1 MIIGI
6 SATKSA
12 VVVAETTGSGDTFSI
27 TKITSVPFQ
36 ARSGEDLAELL
47 KCLVRIFE
55 RRRRSATTIV
65 ALLGSS
71 SGRYKAALE
80 AIKGEAITELA
91 AFQTGL
97 RVVKV
102 TASSLKSTLGCA
114 KGQKWPKRAAQLFN
128 ARGQHE
134 PWSRGSA
141 GAVSA
146 AFKVARDA

>member
-1 MIIGI
+1 MIFGI
-6 SATKSA
+6 SATKRD
-12 VVVAETTGSGDTFSI
+12 VVIAETAGRGDAFSI
-27 TKITSVPFQ
+27 SKITSVPFQ
-36 ARSGEDLAELL
+36 AKSGEDLSDLL
-47 KCLVRIFE
+47 RRLVLLFG
-55 RRRRSATTIV
+55 RRRGSRTVV

-71 SGRYKAALE
+71 SGRYKSALE

-102 TASSLKSTLGCA
+102 TPSSVQNALGCA

-128 ARGQHE
+128 PRDEHE

-146 AFKVARDA
+146 AFKVSRGD